1 MSPLFIVNY
10 LSMKKIKLT
19 FKEYYE
25 FVQIAKFA
33 FATLG
38 VSKGTVIVEANMELL
53 NQLGFYDEKSI
64 K

>member
-1 MSPLFIVNY
+1 
-10 LSMKKIKLT
+10 MKKIKLT

-33 FATLG
+33 FATIG
-38 VSKGTVIVEANMELL
+38 VSKGTVIVEADIELL